1 MNSLGGGFKGMR
13 EAGASGLRDGFERL
27 ARASAAIVRHGTED
41 GNERDQP
48 GEDVANGPSAT
59 VSISPAARQRSVERV
74 RSEDLLG
81 NLLEL
86 NAAGVTVAAG
96 VAVLKTADE
105 MERTALSVG
114 ESRERR

>member
-1 MNSLGGGFKGMR
+1 
-13 EAGASGLRDGFERL
+13 
-27 ARASAAIVRHGTED
+27 
-41 GNERDQP
+41 
-48 GEDVANGPSAT
+48 
-59 VSISPAARQRSVERV
+59 V

-105 MERTALSVG
+105 LERTALSVG